1 MMKSKMV
8 LVIVGFMVMGICAA
22 YVLQESQAYVA
33 TNNAIVMPAESTNPV
48 VPNSPGESPVSPA
61 ASRDV
66 VQSPV
71 SPAASSKPVVSP
83 VSPASPTAEIVDP
96 ETPSL
101 VE

>member
-1 MMKSKMV
+1 MKSKMV

-22 YVLQESQAYVA
+22 NVLPVSQAYVA

-66 VQSPV
+66 VSLLYHLQHHQSQLFLQ
-71 SPAASSKPVVSP
+71 
-83 VSPASPTAEIVDP
+83 
-96 ETPSL
+96 L
-101 VE
+101 VQHHQLLK

>member
-1 MMKSKMV
+1 MKSKMV

-22 YVLQESQAYVA
+22 NVL
-33 TNNAIVMPAESTNPV
+33 
-48 VPNSPGESPVSPA
+48 PVSQ
-61 ASRDV
+61 

>member
-1 MMKSKMV
+1 MKSKMV

-22 YVLQESQAYVA
+22 NVLPVSQAYVA

-48 VPNSPGESPVSPA
+48 VPNSPGESPVS
-61 ASRDV
+61 SRDV

>member
-1 MMKSKMV
+1 MKSKMV

-22 YVLQESQAYVA
+22 NVLPVSQAYVA

-61 ASRDV
+61 AS
-66 VQSPV
+66 
-71 SPAASSKPVVSP
+71 SKPVASP

-96 ETPSL
+96 ETPSP

>member
-1 MMKSKMV
+1 MKKMSLVVVSIFILSVCVANV
-8 LVIVGFMVMGICAA
+8 LPT
-22 YVLQESQAYVA
+22 SQAYTGVD
-33 TNNAIVMPAESTNPV
+33 NGIVIPAEETTPV
-48 VPNSPGESPVSPA
+48 VPNFPDESPVSPA

-83 VSPASPTAEIVDP
+83 VSPASPTAEIVEP
-96 ETPSL
+96 ETPSP